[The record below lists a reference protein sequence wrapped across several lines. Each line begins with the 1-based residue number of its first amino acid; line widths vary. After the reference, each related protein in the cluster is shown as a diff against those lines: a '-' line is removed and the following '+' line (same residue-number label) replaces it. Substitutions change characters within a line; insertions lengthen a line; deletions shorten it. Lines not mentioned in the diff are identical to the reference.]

1 MAKLQDRVAIIF
13 GTGPNQGGAMAHFMA
28 GEGAKIACVDFQPEV
43 CQETVSFLKRR
54 GYEAVA
60 LQADAT
66 VEADVK
72 RAVAEAVE
80 QFGYVDIA
88 ANLVSRQFRE
98 PITDINFYDWHRSI
112 HSMLDSGMLIT
123 KHVARAMIEKQKR
136 GCIIHIVSSA
146 GHYGQPEN
154 AGYSAG
160 KAGLLNLVRAAA
172 MDLAHYGIR
181 VNTITPYAMEQNV
194 MPRPGGG
201 APWGGTSVRTRYTVN
216 SDDFLKSIPMG
227 RFPRASDTAKAAV
240 FLVSHD
246 ADFITGIDLP
256 VDGGVR
262 AKYPGWT
269 PGLFTGI
276 NVEDYVKAV
285 KPERYGVT
293 DYDD

>member
-1 MAKLQDRVAIIF
+1 MRLADRVAIIF

-28 GEGAKIACVDFQPEV
+28 REGARIACVDLQPEV
-43 CQETVSFLKRR
+43 SEETVKFLHGR
-54 GYEAVA
+54 GYDAVA
-60 LQADAT
+60 LQADGT

-72 RAVAEAVE
+72 RAVAQAVDH
-80 QFGYVDIA
+80 FGYVDTA
-88 ANLVSRQFRE
+88 ANLVARQFRE

-112 HSMLDSGMLIT
+112 HSMMDSGMLIT
-123 KHVARAMIEKQKR
+123 KHVSRAMIEMGKK
-136 GCIIHIVSSA
+136 GCILHIVSSA

-160 KAGLLNLVRAAA
+160 KAGLLNMVRAAA

-194 MPRPGGG
+194 MRAGPG
-201 APWGGTSVRTRYTVN
+201 APWSGPGVRSRYTVN
-216 SDDFLKSIPMG
+216 ADDFLKSIPLG
-227 RFPRASDTAKAAV
+227 RFPRASDTANAAV
-240 FLVSHD
+240 FLASHE

-262 AKYPGWT
+262 AKYPAWT

-276 NVEDYVKAV
+276 NVADYVKAT

>member
-1 MAKLQDRVAIIF
+1 MARLADRVAIIF

-28 GEGAKIACVDFQPEV
+28 REGAKIACVDFQPEV
-43 CQETVSFLKRR
+43 SQETVKFLKGR
-54 GYEAVA
+54 GYDAIALEA
-60 LQADAT
+60 DGT

-80 QFGYVDIA
+80 HFGYVDIA
-88 ANLVSRQFRE
+88 ANLVARQFRE

-123 KHVARAMIEKQKR
+123 KYVSRAMIDKQKR
-136 GCIIHIVSSA
+136 GCIIHLVSSA

-201 APWGGTSVRTRYTVN
+201 AAWGGTPLRTRYTVN
-216 SDDFLKSIPMG
+216 SDDFLRSIPMG
-227 RFPRASDTAKAAV
+227 RFPRASDTANAAV
-240 FLVSHD
+240 FLASHE
-246 ADFITGIDLP
+246 AEFITGIDLP

-262 AKYPGWT
+262 AKYPAWT
-269 PGLFTGI
+269 PGLFTGA
-276 NVEDYVKAV
+276 NVEDYLKTN
-285 KPERYGVT
+285 KLQRYGELT
-293 DYDD
+293 DE

>member
-1 MAKLQDRVAIIF
+1 MRLQDRVAIIF

-28 GEGAKIACVDFQPEV
+28 REGAKIACVDLQPEV
-43 CQETVSFLKRR
+43 SQETVKFLKGR
-54 GYEAVA
+54 GFDAIA
-60 LQADAT
+60 LQANGT
-66 VEADVK
+66 VEEDVK
-72 RAVAEAVE
+72 RAVAEAVDH
-80 QFGYVDIA
+80 FGYVDIA
-88 ANLVSRQFRE
+88 ANLVARQFRE

-112 HSMLDSGMLIT
+112 HSMLDSGMLVT
-123 KHVARAMIEKQKR
+123 KYVSRAMIEKEKR
-136 GCIIHIVSSA
+136 GCILHLVSSA

-181 VNTITPYAMEQNV
+181 VNTITPYAMEQNY

-201 APWGGTSVRTRYTVN
+201 VGFGGGGVRTRYTVN
-216 SDDFLKSIPMG
+216 GDDFLKSIPMG
-227 RFPRASDTAKAAV
+227 RFPRASDTANAAV
-240 FLVSHD
+240 FLASHE

-269 PGLFTGI
+269 PGAFTGV
-276 NVEDYVKAV
+276 NVAEYVKNT
-285 KPERYGVT
+285 KSERYGVT